1 MIYRIAKCNDIL
13 PKRNDFR
20 FSRRILS
27 EILNLSSLT
36 CAQQS
41 VMNFGI
47 LMVQGLVNSFGPTIM
62 AAFAAAVKIDTFAY
76 LPVQD
81 FGNAY
86 STFAA
91 QNFGAE
97 NEPCIRKG
105 TRKAF
110 LISIAFSAIGRRVCR
125 NADGHFRGS
134 DGDRNHCGRR
144 AVFAH

>member
-1 MIYRIAKCNDIL
+1 MIYCIAKCNDIL

-20 FSRRILS
+20 FNRRILS

-41 VMNFGI
+41 VMNFEI

-81 FGNAY
+81 FGIAC

-97 NEPCIRKG
+97 MNR
-105 TRKAF
+105 AF
-110 LISIAFSAIGRRVCR
+110 ARAHARR
-125 NADGHFRGS
+125 F
-134 DGDRNHCGRR
+134 
-144 AVFAH
+144 

>member
-1 MIYRIAKCNDIL
+1 
-13 PKRNDFR
+13 
-20 FSRRILS
+20 
-27 EILNLSSLT
+27 
-36 CAQQS
+36 
-41 VMNFGI
+41 
-47 LMVQGLVNSFGPTIM
+47 MVQGLVNSFGPTIM

-97 NEPCIRKG
+97 NESRIREG

-110 LISIAFSAIGRRVCR
+110 LISIAFSIGRCVCR
-125 NADGHFRGS
+125 NADGRFRGA